1 MHAPSLSAVLLFG
14 VSAIALVSP
23 AAAQTAPESTAQAV
37 NGPQGEND
45 YGEILIGHESNS
57 PAPAP
62 RPRLRPQDSNLDL
75 TAPKA
80 VVLPLHQGGSRR
92 TRESSL
98 PERSIHDRARKAP
111 TARATLTATDA
122 RLLPRN
128 NEQMTARDEVDRIVE
143 AWRRER
149 PELDVEPLQ
158 VLSRVSRL
166 ARHLDLARKQAFAA
180 SALESWEF
188 DVLSALRRA
197 GKPYELSPKALLQQT
212 LVSSGTM
219 TNRIDRLT
227 TRGLVERRTDP
238 NDGRSIRVRMTD
250 EGRVRVDR
258 AIDELMVSEAALL
271 QQLSRPDQEKL
282 AGLLRTLSADFDDE

>member
-1 MHAPSLSAVLLFG
+1 
-14 VSAIALVSP
+14 
-23 AAAQTAPESTAQAV
+23 
-37 NGPQGEND
+37 
-45 YGEILIGHESNS
+45 
-57 PAPAP
+57 
-62 RPRLRPQDSNLDL
+62 
-75 TAPKA
+75 
-80 VVLPLHQGGSRR
+80 
-92 TRESSL
+92 
-98 PERSIHDRARKAP
+98 
-111 TARATLTATDA
+111 
-122 RLLPRN
+122 
-128 NEQMTARDEVDRIVE
+128 MTARDEVDRIVE

-180 SALESWEF
+180 SDLESWEF

-197 GKPYELSPKALLQQT
+197 GKPYESSPKALLLQT

-258 AIDELMVSEAALL
+258 AIDQLMVSEAALL
-271 QQLSRPDQEKL
+271 QRLSRGDQEKL
-282 AGLLRTLSADFDDE
+282 AGLLRTLSADFDDDASEL